1 MSHEQLTYPGPAEIT
16 VTEMKVKVGSLL
28 SQGKVALL
36 YKEAGDDTVKK
47 LKCVSMGRVVKLL
60 VKSGSSVTPGQPV
73 LEFSG
78 GCSHPTIMKVN
89 FIFPTT
95 LPEVTLPS
103 SYLPELSE

>member
-1 MSHEQLTYPGPAEIT
+1 MTSDGLQ
-16 VTEMKVKVGSLL
+16 
-28 SQGKVALL
+28 VALL
-36 YKEAGDDTVKK
+36 YKEAGDETIKK

-89 FIFPTT
+89 FI
-95 LPEVTLPS
+95 LPQHYPRSPLPS
-103 SYLPELSE
+103 SYPPDLVSE

>member
-1 MSHEQLTYPGPAEIT
+1 MLQMDVTLNGSTLMSYGLQ
-16 VTEMKVKVGSLL
+16 
-28 SQGKVALL
+28 VALL

-89 FIFPTT
+89 SSFPTT
-95 LPEVTLPS
+95 LPVDTPPS
-103 SYLPELSE
+103 SNIPDLISE